1 MEGKNRNLL
10 IVLIAAVIVVGVF
23 ASFGLNLFTGG
34 TPTISLPTPV
44 ASAAPQ
50 PGDSADHGD
59 AIWVEVT
66 IETVQEV
73 IRTLERPDS
82 YTRTVVLQDH
92 WGEDKVSATTA
103 NVTVDGGWTLT
114 EAKRSNGSTRTSVVG
129 DGMLRWWYDD
139 ERMVQEAPADEY
151 SADLEGQR
159 IPTYEDILSAEPA
172 AITYAGYEAKNGT
185 PCIAVAIEIKEL
197 GYQEWYWVSVENGLL
212 TAAET
217 VQDGVVLMEMSAG
230 AVEIPAPAG
239 TEFMSPDRVVYH
251 RVGD

>member
-44 ASAAPQ
+44 ASAVPQ
-50 PGDSADHGD
+50 PGDNTDHGD

-66 IETVQEV
+66 TETVQEV
-73 IRTLERPDS
+73 IRTLERPGS
-82 YTRTVVLQDH
+82 YTRAIVLQDH
-92 WGEDKVSATTA
+92 WGEDRVSTTTA
-103 NVTVDGGWTLT
+103 QVTVDDGWTMT
-114 EAKRSNGSTRTSVVG
+114 VAKRSNGSTRTSIVG

-139 ERMVQEAPADEY
+139 ERAVQEAPADEY

-159 IPTYEDILSAEPA
+159 IPTYEDVLAAEPQD
-172 AITYAGYEAKNGT
+172 IVYAGYETKNGAA
-185 PCIAVAIEIKEL
+185 CIAVAVEIKDL

-230 AVEIPAPAG
+230 AAELPAPAG
-239 TEFMSPDRVVYH
+239 TEFQGGDGTTYH
-251 RVGD
+251 RVGG